1 MLAAFLTW
9 KPGGVL
15 YRRLIPSLLLRRGRL
30 VKGVRYAAHRD
41 AGNPATVTRAHNAQD
56 ADELLLLDI
65 DAAREGRG
73 PDVSAIARVADEC
86 AMPLTVGGGIRDLA
100 AAAACMAAGADKL
113 MITSAALDRPALIG
127 EVARVFGSQAVV
139 VGVDVLGAAGH
150 WRLYD
155 HRAAGAVAGDV
166 ADWITHVAGEGAGE
180 IRLMAVEREGMR
192 TGFDLDLLALARE
205 LVRLPL
211 VLEGG
216 AGSLEH
222 CDAALNAGADA
233 IALGTMLIFSDYNL
247 VKITRYLVSRGH
259 RMCG

>member
-1 MLAAFLTW
+1 M
-9 KPGGVL
+9 L

-65 DAAREGRG
+65 DAARERRG
-73 PDVSAIARVADEC
+73 PDVAAMARVADEC

-100 AAAACMAAGADKL
+100 SASACMAAGADKL
-113 MITSAALDRPALIG
+113 MVTSAAFERPALIG
-127 EVARVFGSQAVV
+127 ELARVFGSQAVV
-139 VGVDVLGAAGH
+139 VGIDVTGSSGR

-155 HRAAGAVAGDV
+155 HRLAAPVPGSV
-166 ADWITHVAGEGAGE
+166 ADWIVRAAGEGAGE
-180 IRLMAVEREGMR
+180 LRLMSVDREGTR
-192 TGFDLDLLALARE
+192 TGLDLDLLALAQG
-205 LVRLPL
+205 LVRVPL

-222 CDAALNAGADA
+222 CDAALRAGADA
-233 IALGTMLIFSDYNL
+233 IALGTLLVFSDYNL
-247 VKITRYLVSRGH
+247 VKIARYLASCDH
-259 RMCG
+259 RMRG